1 MKKSVHIHMCPA
13 GKIVT
18 IIYTGAD
25 AGFAQR
31 SSASASL
38 IARWRYQ
45 LKPAYPYLAKAL
57 EGGAHLAQ
65 CDEPHPARNT
75 PTGHTAPA
83 PHYFVL
89 SP

>member
-38 IARWRYQ
+38 IAQIYSFSFD
-45 LKPAYPYLAKAL
+45 LNTIL
-57 EGGAHLAQ
+57 EK
-65 CDEPHPARNT
+65 RNVRSNYIQDLYSWLYNSLDIMP
-75 PTGHTAPA
+75 PTVPLNIG
-83 PHYFVL
+83 
-89 SP
+89 